1 MTTQLKPSQ
10 KAKIAQEA
18 DVLSVLEPKEE
29 REQSKKDYIG
39 NTTKLNLQVNRR
51 LEKFLK
57 ENTDVL
63 LGSIPNVPI
72 MVQQM
77 LKVQREQL
85 GKWTQQIMTEL
96 SAIQSPATRVL
107 MVSYL
112 KDVLKYLLQSIVEKE
127 IAQDKRKGVL
137 LQ

>member
-1 MTTQLKPSQ
+1 MAESSIDDNT
-10 KAKIAQEA
+10 A
-18 DVLSVLEPKEE
+18 LEPKEE

-96 SAIQSPATRVL
+96 SAIQPPATRVL

-127 IAQDKRKGVL
+127 IAQDKRKGVK